1 MNALVVDVHGVSIAA
16 TLPRWERALRPLLE
30 RFSPTREAPSLVVTV
45 REAAVRAVRP
55 FDATWRPSFFFGVM
69 QGFVRADGLA
79 YGLEDGW
86 SKTVVDLSRSS
97 IDAAVFL
104 REDGAP
110 PTTSGMLH
118 ASLCLALRERSLF
131 ELHAAAV
138 AHEEHGAR
146 LIVGHSGAGKTSL
159 ALALLSVGCAYL
171 GDDRVLLR
179 GDENAHTKV
188 MLGAYPRT
196 FHVPVASAAAFPSV
210 LAASRATEGIGGKL
224 SFDPEAA
231 FRDAFRSQWRGP
243 VSILLPRVARADRS
257 VIVEASPSDALGAL
271 FESSA
276 LALVDGV
283 RHRDDNLAL
292 LAAIANGATAFHV
305 ALGRDALD
313 DPASCARRILRE
325 TRAKR

>member
-16 TLPRWERALRPLLE
+16 TLPRWESALRPLLE
-30 RFSPTREAPSLVVTV
+30 HFLPTSEAPSLVVTV
-45 REAAVRAVRP
+45 REATARAVRP

-86 SKTVVDLSRSS
+86 SKTLVDVERARV
-97 IDAAVFL
+97 DAAVFV

-138 AHEEHGAR
+138 ADEEHGAR

-159 ALALLSVGCAYL
+159 ALALLSIGCAYL

-188 MLGAYPRT
+188 MLCAYPRT

-210 LAASRATEGIGGKL
+210 LAAGRVTEGIGGKL
-224 SFDPEAA
+224 AVDPGVV
-231 FRDAFRSQWRGP
+231 FHDAFRAHWRGP
-243 VSILLPRVARADRS
+243 VAILLPRIVRTARS
-257 VIVEASPSDALGAL
+257 VIVEATPADALGAL

-283 RHRDDNLAL
+283 RHRDENLAL

-305 ALGRDALD
+305 ELGRDALD
-313 DPASCARRILRE
+313 DPTSCARRILRA
-325 TRAKR
+325 TRPKR